1 MRHVFVE
8 TNWLVDYASPAHHRR
23 PEAAALL
30 DRAMAGDIRLCLP
43 AVCLAQARSTIP
55 RKFQPRREAEPTRLF
70 LAWARTEGKILPAQL
85 AEVTRVLNMFEQSV
99 QAELRQLGAKLD
111 ALRGTPDAIEIIAL
125 DDEILERAATLSI
138 SELCWLD
145 PFDQAILAAVLVHGA
160 RLRARGER
168 DVCFCELDSDLQP
181 WDRNKNPKPE
191 LQPLYDAAGV
201 WVYGDYELTW
211 PEPPPGW
218 APGP

>member
-8 TNWLVDYASPAHHRR
+8 TNWVVDYAAPAHHRR
-23 PEAAALL
+23 PDAAALL
-30 DRAMAGDIRLCLP
+30 DRAMAGEIRLCLP
-43 AVCLAQARSTIP
+43 AVCLAEARETIP
-55 RKFQPRREAEPTRLF
+55 RKFSPSREATPMRVF
-70 LAWARTEGKILPAQL
+70 LAWARTEGKIQPAQSE
-85 AEVTRVLNMFEQSV
+85 EVARILDMFEKSV
-99 QAELRQLGAKLD
+99 KEELRQLGTKLE
-111 ALRGTPDAIEIIAL
+111 ALRNKPGAIEIIGL
-125 DDEILERAATLSI
+125 DDQMLERAATLGN
-138 SELCWLD
+138 SEVCYLK

-181 WDRNKNPKPE
+181 WDKKLEGKPY
-191 LQPLYDAAGV
+191 LQRLYDGAGV

-211 PEPPPGW
+211 PEPYPGW